1 MKPKWI
7 EVISIKFKG
16 KRFADHSIDVGSLAG
31 LAKFEDIILQ
41 IAKAAWKTAHPDRD
55 RVPSRLLKK
64 TLHVILNPAALWRG
78 EESAFSLIGKNSRS
92 FSAVADQ
99 DDNDEREAISCVFQH
114 PVSRPDRSDPSGI
127 LILGKRPERDG
138 PRLVIAVR

>member
-55 RVPSRLLKK
+55 RVPRNLRSVYGCASK
-64 TLHVILNPAALWRG
+64 
-78 EESAFSLIGKNSRS
+78 ELIP
-92 FSAVADQ
+92 V
-99 DDNDEREAISCVFQH
+99 
-114 PVSRPDRSDPSGI
+114 VSRFR
-127 LILGKRPERDG
+127 
-138 PRLVIAVR
+138 